1 MTSATSAARAP
12 AARFSARRF
21 PIRRLA
27 LALLIGAPL
36 AASAQVTYFERPPTP
51 DQLRAALLRPS
62 VAPGAPGG
70 ATSAADAG
78 ASRLPPGTRTRGIV
92 GNMSWSNT
100 ASSAAASGAG
110 PAHYCASKAGLMGLT
125 RGMARE
131 LAPHRI
137 RVNTVVPGPT
147 NTPMMAGVPEKWAQ
161 AIIQGVPLGRMGEP
175 EDIARAAL
183 FLASD
188 DSGFVTG
195 QNIAVN
201 GGCVF
206 F

>member
-1 MTSATSAARAP
+1 MVAISSILG
-12 AARFSARRF
+12 RF
-21 PIRRLA
+21 
-27 LALLIGAPL
+27 G
-36 AASAQVTYFERPPTP
+36 V
-51 DQLRAALLRPS
+51 
-62 VAPGAPGG
+62 PGYTG
-70 ATSAADAG
+70 
-78 ASRLPPGTRTRGIV
+78 
-92 GNMSWSNT
+92 
-100 ASSAAASGAG
+100 
-110 PAHYCASKAGLMGLT
+110 YCASKAGLMGLT

-175 EDIARAAL
+175 EDIAR
-183 FLASD
+183 
-188 DSGFVTG
+188 
-195 QNIAVN
+195 N